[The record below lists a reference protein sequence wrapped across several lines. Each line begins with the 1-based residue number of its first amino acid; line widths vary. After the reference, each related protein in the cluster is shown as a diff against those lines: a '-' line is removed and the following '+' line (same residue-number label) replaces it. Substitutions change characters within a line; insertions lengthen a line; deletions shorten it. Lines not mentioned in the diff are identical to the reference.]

1 MPRDSYN
8 KWSFQINMNL
18 KERGVTVGD
27 LLIFLVIISSTIF
40 IIKKINN
47 DKQSSFNFSQQ
58 EIIYLAKWFFI

>member
-1 MPRDSYN
+1 
-8 KWSFQINMNL
+8 MNL

-58 EIIYLAKWFFI
+58 EIIYLAK